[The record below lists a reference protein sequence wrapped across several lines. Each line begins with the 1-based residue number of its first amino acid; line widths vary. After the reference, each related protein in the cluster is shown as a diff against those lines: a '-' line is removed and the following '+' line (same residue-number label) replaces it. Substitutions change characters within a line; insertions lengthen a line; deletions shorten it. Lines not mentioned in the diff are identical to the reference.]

1 MPDQPD
7 PARHDL
13 GVAPASPAQLRY
25 WLIHSLGI
33 QPPPPHNQSQGP
45 LDYLCHTFFET
56 GRATGPD
63 CLVWACRGG
72 GKTFYAAVATV
83 LDMVFK
89 PGIEVRLLGG
99 SREQSERMHEHLRR
113 LFEAPALRAMVAS
126 RPTAR
131 AIRLVNGSRTE
142 ILAQSPTSVRGVR
155 VQKLRCDEVE
165 LFDPEIWQ
173 AAQLVTRSRRCGTVM
188 VHGAVEALS
197 TAHRPG
203 GLMSRLID
211 EAAAAMAHANGRR
224 LFRWNVIDVLERCDH
239 AAHDCAG
246 CPLADDC
253 RATARHNAGHITVA
267 DALAQRARSDHASWE
282 SEMLCLRPRRSD
294 AVFPEFDPD
303 IHVADG
309 DPPPMDAGAR
319 WVCGMDFGFRAP
331 TVVLWGVVTDDASGA
346 ALHILD
352 EHVASG
358 VVLDAH
364 IQTILGG
371 RWPRPAWIGVD
382 PAGAQRSEQTGA
394 SAITVLKRAGLS
406 VRHPRIGVEEGLR
419 LIRARLAPASGPVRL
434 FVHRRCKSLI
444 HAMQTYHFPA
454 HQPQSPKPVKDGP
467 DHAVDAL
474 RYLVNSLE
482 RHGPV
487 HVGRYTP

>member
-1 MPDQPD
+1 MPDQSLDTRPD
-7 PARHDL
+7 PGA
-13 GVAPASPAQLRY
+13 APANPAQLRQ
-25 WLIHSLGI
+25 WLVHVLGI
-33 QPPPPHNQSQGP
+33 DPPPPHHQSQGP
-45 LDYLCHTFFET
+45 LDYLCHTFFESA
-56 GRATGPD
+56 RPTGPD

-72 GKTFYAAVATV
+72 GKTFYSAVATV
-83 LDMVFK
+83 LDMAFK
-89 PGIEVRLLGG
+89 PGIEIRLLGG

-173 AAQLVTRSRRCGTVM
+173 AAQLVTRSRRCGTVP

-211 EAAAAMAHANGRR
+211 EAAAPTSPTTGRR
-224 LFRWNVIDVLERCDH
+224 LFRWTVIDALERCDH
-239 AAHDCAG
+239 RRHHCDH
-246 CPLADDC
+246 CPLADHC
-253 RATARHNAGHITVA
+253 NARARRNAGHITVA
-267 DALAQRARSDHASWE
+267 DAVSLKARSDLASWE

-294 AVFPEFDPD
+294 AVFPEFDPA
-303 IHVADG
+303 IHVADF
-309 DPPPMDAGAR
+309 DPPPIDAGGR

-331 TVVLWGVVTDDASGA
+331 AVVLWGIATDEASGA
-346 ALHILD
+346 ALHIID
-352 EHVASG
+352 EHAASG

-364 IQTILGG
+364 IQAIVAG

-394 SAITVLKRAGLS
+394 SAITLLKRAGLS
-406 VRHPRIGVEEGLR
+406 VRHPRIGFEEGLR

-434 FVHRRCKSLI
+434 FIHRRCERLVQ
-444 HAMQTYHFPA
+444 AMQTYHFPP
-454 HQPQSPKPVKDGP
+454 HQPQSPKPVKDGS

-474 RYLVNSLE
+474 RYLINCLE
-482 RHGPV
+482 RPGPI

>member
-1 MPDQPD
+1 MPDQHRVLS
-7 PARHDL
+7 A
-13 GVAPASPAQLRY
+13 APTGPAQLRS
-25 WLIHSLGI
+25 WLTGALGI
-33 QPPPPHNQSQGP
+33 QPPPPHPQSQGP
-45 LDYLCHTFFET
+45 LDYLCHTFFEAART
-56 GRATGPD
+56 TGPD

-72 GKTFYAAVATV
+72 GKTFYSAVATV

-89 PGIEVRLLGG
+89 PGIEIRLLGG

-113 LFEAPALRAMVAS
+113 LFEAPALRPLVAA

-173 AAQLVTRSRRCGTVM
+173 AAQLVTRSRRCGHVM
-188 VHGAVEALS
+188 AHGAVEALS

-211 EAAAAMAHANGRR
+211 EAVAQPHLAVRR
-224 LFRWNVIDVLERCDH
+224 LFRWNVIDALERCDQTTRQ
-239 AAHDCAG
+239 CAG
-246 CPLADDC
+246 CPLADHCDA
-253 RATARHNAGHITVA
+253 RARHNAGHITVA
-267 DALAQRARSDHASWE
+267 DAVSLRARSDHASWE

-294 AVFPEFDPD
+294 AVFPEFDPA
-303 IHVADG
+303 IHTADF
-309 DPPPMDAGAR
+309 DPPPIDAGGR

-331 TVVLWGVVTDDASGA
+331 TVVLWGIMTDDPSGA
-346 ALHILD
+346 TLHILD

-364 IQTILGG
+364 IQTILHG

-394 SAITVLKRAGLS
+394 SAITLLKRAGLS
-406 VRHPRIGVEEGLR
+406 VRHPRIGFEEGLR
-419 LIRARLAPASGPVRL
+419 LIRVRLAPASGPVRL
-434 FVHRRCKSLI
+434 FIHRRCERLI

-467 DHAVDAL
+467 DHAIDAL
-474 RYLVNSLE
+474 RYLINSLE
-482 RHGPV
+482 RPTPTHIN
-487 HVGRYTP
+487 RYTP